1 MSETFVKKVRPPLQE
16 EQREAKTHSENQ
28 LYQKNR

>member
-1 MSETFVKKVRPPLQE
+1 MSETFVKKARRLF
-16 EQREAKTHSENQ
+16 RKSKEAKTHTENQ

>member
-1 MSETFVKKVRPPLQE
+1 MSETFVKKVRLPLQE
-16 EQREAKTHSENQ
+16 EQRGKTHTENQ